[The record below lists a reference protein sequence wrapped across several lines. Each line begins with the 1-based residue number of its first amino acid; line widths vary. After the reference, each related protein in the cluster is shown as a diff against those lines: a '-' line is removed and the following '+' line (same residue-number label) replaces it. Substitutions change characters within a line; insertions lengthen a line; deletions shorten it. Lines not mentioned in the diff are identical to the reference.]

1 MRYFDLGGHNL
12 ENGELISAVI
22 PKLGPEWKVTYEI
35 LARDHPTDGLSVRF
49 KRIGLDDLTY
59 ALTFCNESLRLWE
72 FDGVDVAMLA
82 ETSQLPPTGKW
93 TKIEMT
99 QEKEADKYF
108 ISVSLEG
115 VQVMRR
121 EVLFEGSQDPGAFPD
136 ATVTFNPIAN
146 QLRASIRNL
155 VVLDK

>member
-1 MRYFDLGGHNL
+1 MRYFDLGEYNL
-12 ENGELISAVI
+12 EKGELISAVI
-22 PKLGPEWKVTYEI
+22 PKFRPEWKVTFEVQ
-35 LARDHPTDGLSVRF
+35 ARDHPTEEVEGLSVR
-49 KRIGLDDLTY
+49 LDY
-59 ALTFCNESLRLWE
+59 GSFCALTFCNESLRLWE

-136 ATVTFNPIAN
+136 ATVSFNPIAN
-146 QLRASIRNL
+146 QLPASIRNL
-155 VVLDK
+155 VVLEK